1 MAGQMELIRADRL
14 FLDDADLQR
23 LAARY
28 GLEHLER
35 LGGFENVIL
44 RSPDSSRIVRVTHTS
59 RRSLEA
65 IEAEV
70 AFMDHLAS
78 NAVPVVGPIESI
90 DGHLVETHR
99 TEAGDTT
106 IVYCMIGAPG
116 SIREP
121 GEWSEDDIVAYGDLL
136 GRAHAASTSYDPG
149 DRLRRPEWVDPFFD
163 PGMAAFDDR
172 EVVELFREAHRRA
185 TEHPAGGTGLLIH
198 QDAHVWNLHV
208 DTGSRLTLFDFDD
221 CGYATAEHDVAIV
234 LFYWLLFRWPDLGAE
249 LRRFLTLFL
258 SGYER
263 HATLADDW
271 PEGID
276 RIMKVRETEIFLLL
290 SMEDIDANSVEAA
303 FMEGRRQRLR
313 NGTPYLG
320 APLESLL

>member
-1 MAGQMELIRADRL
+1 MAGPVALIRADRL
-14 FLDDADLQR
+14 WLDEADLER

-28 GLEHLER
+28 ELEDLER

-44 RSPDSSRIVRVTHTS
+44 RSPGSSRIVRVTHTS

-70 AFMDHLAS
+70 AFMDHLSS
-78 NAVPVVGPIESI
+78 NGVSVVRPIESI

-99 TEAGDTT
+99 TEAGATT
-106 IVYCMIGAPG
+106 IVYCMTEAPG

-121 GEWSEDDIVAYGDLL
+121 SEWLDDDIVAYGDLL
-136 GRAHAASTSYDPG
+136 GRAHAASSSYEPD
-149 DRLRRPEWVDPFFD
+149 DRLRRPGWTDPFFD
-163 PGMAAFDDR
+163 FGIAAFDDR
-172 EVVELFREAHRRA
+172 EVIDLFHEAHRRA
-185 TEHPAGGTGLLIH
+185 TAHPAGGTGLLIH
-198 QDAHVWNLHV
+198 QDAHMWNLHV

-234 LFYWLLFRWPDLGAE
+234 LFYWLLFPRSDLGVE
-249 LRRFLTLFL
+249 LRRFLALFL

-263 HATLADDW
+263 HANLAEDW

-276 RIMKVRETEIFLLL
+276 RIMKVRETEIYLLL
-290 SMEDIDANSVEAA
+290 SMEDIEATSVEAV
-303 FMEGRRQRLR
+303 FMEGRRRRLLA
-313 NGTPYLG
+313 GTPYLG